1 MSFDFSGKKSAA
13 EKTEESLQG
22 LSAEDR
28 AYAIAYRDRA
38 QQERK
43 RFANATDTEFWLCL
57 CFRNLEQLGEWHKAF
72 GFGENHGLARYED
85 VKDRLGVR
93 PVRKSSMV
101 FGAGPSFGGGMAF
114 GSGPSFGSD
123 QYDPLSGVEYKDDLE
138 ADSLA
143 ELEALHDAFVHAHA
157 PDPLADVTDSDIWTV
172 IVFADRDA
180 KDGFLADVGATR
192 DQQDKYVDAA
202 KLAAH
207 LGVTI

>member
-13 EKTEESLQG
+13 EKTEKSLQG

-57 CFRNLEQLGEWHKAF
+57 CFRSQEQLGEWHKAF

-85 VKDRLGVR
+85 VKDSLGIR
-93 PVRKSSMV
+93 HARKSSMV
-101 FGAGPSFGGGMAF
+101 FGAGPSFCGGMAF
-114 GSGPSFGSD
+114 GAGPSFGAD
-123 QYDPLSGVEYKDDLE
+123 QYDPLAGVEYKDDLE
-138 ADSLA
+138 ADSLS
-143 ELEALHDAFVHAHA
+143 ELEALHDAFVHAKA
-157 PDPLADVTDSDIWTV
+157 PDPLTDVTDSDIWTV

>member
-57 CFRNLEQLGEWHKAF
+57 CFRNLEQLGEWRKTY

-85 VKDRLGVR
+85 VKESLGVR
-93 PVRKSSMV
+93 HAGRSSMV
-101 FGAGPSFGGGMAF
+101 FGAGPSFGGGMTF
-114 GSGPSFGSD
+114 GTGPSFGAD
-123 QYDPLSGVEYKDDLE
+123 QYDPLAGVEYKDDLE

-143 ELEALHDAFVHAHA
+143 ELEALHDAFVHAKA

-172 IVFADRDA
+172 IVFTNRDA